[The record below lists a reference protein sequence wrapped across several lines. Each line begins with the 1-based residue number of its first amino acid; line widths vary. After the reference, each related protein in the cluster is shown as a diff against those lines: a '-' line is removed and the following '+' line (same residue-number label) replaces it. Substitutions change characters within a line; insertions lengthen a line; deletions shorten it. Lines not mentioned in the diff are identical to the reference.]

1 MTEAL
6 ATAPTIMVVDDTVA
20 NLTLLGDLLRG
31 EGYRVVQFPRGP
43 MALEAARAQAPDL
56 ILLDIMMPEMDGFEV
71 CRELKADPHL
81 AHIPVLFI
89 SALGEVDPKV
99 EAFAAGGVDYIT
111 KPFERAEILARTRTQ
126 LELLDARRRLEQQR
140 SNLETQVRERTA
152 HLTRAQ
158 RMARVGSWTIDLDSN
173 ELHWFDDSWRLM
185 GLTQGGPVT
194 LERLLQQVHPD
205 DRKRLMAA
213 WEQALASGRGDDYN
227 LSYRVLAGDEVCWV
241 KEWIEFEHDDHGAVV
256 AATGSIQDI
265 TDQVR
270 VEQALRTERRRL
282 RNALDAARAG
292 SWEWNAEHRTL
303 NADRAWAELLGY
315 RPEELDPVGIETWEG
330 LVHPDDLERVRDSL
344 RRHVQGQQPVHQV
357 EYRIRHRDGHWV
369 WLRTSGRTIEYDDQG
384 GPRLV
389 AGIDVDVSA
398 QKTRQLER
406 ERLARLDPLTGL
418 PNRIGLA
425 EQLTEAIRNAGNADQ
440 TDSRLAVAY
449 IDLDGLGVANLR
461 FGREGGDQ
469 IILETA
475 RRISDMAAPDTIVTR
490 IGGDEFVLVLS
501 ISGAENAGDRIR
513 RLIRQLGRPIVLD
526 SGRVR
531 LTASAGLTLLSTTER
546 EDEEQ
551 LVRQAFQALYEA
563 KLKGKNRLELFDKD
577 REQNLRQRYERLDAI
592 RAGLDRDQFILHYQ
606 PKVHLR
612 SGDVLGFE
620 ALIRWQHPEQGLVPP
635 GEFIPALTNQPLAVD
650 VGDWVIERAL
660 KQLAQWN
667 DDGFETC
674 ISVNVDGQ
682 QLLDPDFAERL
693 AGQLAAH
700 PGVRPH
706 QLELEMLET
715 SAMEDIEQVA
725 DLIGRFQQMGI
736 SVSLDDYGT
745 GYSSLTFVKRL
756 PVSTIKIDQSFVRDL
771 LIDSEHEAI
780 IGGIVTLAEKLQ
792 RKVIAEGVETEQH
805 GRRLIELGCQTG
817 QGYGIARPM
826 PAGDVRAW
834 LAQWQVPASWREA
847 P

>member
-1 MTEAL
+1 
-6 ATAPTIMVVDDTVA
+6 MVVDDTVA
-20 NLTLLGDLLRG
+20 NLALLGELLRG
-31 EGYRVVQFPRGP
+31 EGYRVVQFPRGL
-43 MALEAARAQAPDL
+43 MALEAAREQPPDL
-56 ILLDIMMPEMDGFEV
+56 VLLDIMMPEMDGFEV
-71 CRELKADPHL
+71 CRQLKADRHL

-126 LELLDARRRLEQQR
+126 LELLDARRRLERQR

-158 RMARVGSWTIDLDSN
+158 HMARLGSWTIDLHSN

-185 GLTQGGPVT
+185 GLTQGGSVT

-213 WEQALASGRGDDYN
+213 WDQALASGRGEDYN
-227 LSYRVLAGDEVCWV
+227 LSYRVLAGEEVRWV
-241 KEWIEFEHDDHGAVV
+241 KEWIEFEQDDHGTVV

-292 SWEWNAEHRTL
+292 SWEWNTEQRTL
-303 NADRAWAELLGY
+303 KADRAWAELLGY
-315 RPEELDPVGIETWEG
+315 RPEELDPVGIDTWEG
-330 LVHPDDLERVRDSL
+330 LVHPDDLERVRNSL
-344 RRHVQGQQPVHQV
+344 RRHLEGKQPVHQV
-357 EYRIRHRDGHWV
+357 EYRIKHRDGHWV

-398 QKTRQLER
+398 QKTEQLER

-418 PNRIGLA
+418 PNRIALA
-425 EQLTEAIRNAGNADQ
+425 EQLTEAIRNADR
-440 TDSRLAVAY
+440 THSRLAVAY

-469 IILETA
+469 IIRETA
-475 RRISDMAAPDTIVTR
+475 RRISDMAAPGTIVTR
-490 IGGDEFVLVLS
+490 IGGDEFVLVVS
-501 ISGAENAGDRIR
+501 SADADEAGERIR
-513 RLIRQLGRPIVLD
+513 ELIRQLARPIELD
-526 SGRVR
+526 SGRTR
-531 LTASAGLTLLSTTER
+531 LTASAGMTLLSTTEQ

-577 REQNLRQRYERLDAI
+577 REHNLRQHYEKLDAI
-592 RAGLDRDQFILHYQ
+592 RAGLERGQFILHYQ

-620 ALIRWQHPEQGLVPP
+620 ALIRWQHPERGLVPP
-635 GEFIPALTNQPLAVD
+635 VEFIPVLTNQPLAVD

-660 KQLAQWN
+660 EQLAQWN
-667 DDGFETC
+667 ADGFETS

-693 AGQLAAH
+693 TTQLAAQ
-700 PGVRPH
+700 PGVGPH

-725 DLIGRFQQMGI
+725 QLIGRLKQMGI

-771 LIDSEHEAI
+771 LVDPEHEAI
-780 IGGIVTLAEKLQ
+780 IGGIVNLAEKLR

-826 PAGDVRAW
+826 PAGEVRAW
-834 LAQWQVPASWREA
+834 RAQWQVPASWQEA